1 MKYKSTFRPA
11 RQQHGVE
18 VAPLIACVTGID
30 RHAARRKAGRDVLED
45 VPDQLAM
52 LAGAKGDFLAWRNFN
67 RNAVLFTLLRVLG
80 NQRFTLGQISGEAR
94 SQLGR

>member
-1 MKYKSTFRPA
+1 
-11 RQQHGVE
+11 
-18 VAPLIACVTGID
+18 
-30 RHAARRKAGRDVLED
+30 
-45 VPDQLAM
+45 M